1 MRFDPSSAAPASPDE
16 RIHPIRLARLLAE
29 CWNSL
34 PENQKAVCMEELQEG
49 GVMPLS
55 LPQESPVE
63 DRVHLEP
70 GREAVADL
78 KLEMLRTKLQ
88 MADADHCG
96 PVNLIHL
103 LNLLIDLAGHQ
114 KSLGDVLATVW
125 PAWQGLARRSRVQ
138 PSLASKVPVTHHL
151 RDALDG
157 KPHGNLAAALRDQ
170 ITAARLLVSILG
182 GIGQGGQAF
191 ARDCTRHFDPSEIRQ
206 QVRASRGRTPTPE
219 ECWQRFEQLA
229 NRLSPAELEQQL
241 LQQIAAA
248 AESLFHAN
256 TSGS

>member
-1 MRFDPSSAAPASPDE
+1 MRSDSPTAAAAPDE
-16 RIHPIRLARLLAE
+16 RIHPIRLARMLAD
-29 CWNSL
+29 CWSAL

-49 GVMPLS
+49 GVMPL
-55 LPQESPVE
+55 PPISPLE
-63 DRVHLEP
+63 DRVELPP

-88 MADADHCG
+88 MADAEHSG
-96 PVNLIHL
+96 PIDLIQL
-103 LNLLIDLAGHQ
+103 LNLLIELTGHM
-114 KSLGDVLATVW
+114 KNVGDVLATVW

-138 PSLASKVPVTHHL
+138 PSPASQIPIAHHL
-151 RDALDG
+151 RDYLDAR
-157 KPHGNLAAALRDQ
+157 PHTGLNAALRDQ
-170 ITAARLLVSILG
+170 ITAARLLVAILG

-191 ARDCTRHFDPSEIRQ
+191 ARDCSRHFDPSEIRQ
-206 QVRASRGRTPTPE
+206 QARSAARGRPPTAE

-248 AESLFHAN
+248 AESLFHAH
-256 TSGS
+256 SAGS